1 MSLIMTTQPPLAGL
15 DSDPSNPQ
23 RPSGDSSTSN
33 LENSPTLTPCPPAFP
48 DGGLEAWL
56 QVLGGFCI
64 LFNSWGVTTT
74 MGVYQSYYRSSLLA
88 DVPQS
93 STAWI
98 QSIQIA
104 CIFYGGT
111 LSGRFFDKGYL
122 NVLVVGG
129 SILTFTCY
137 MVLAECTEYWHVLL
151 CQGLGMGLGMGAT
164 FAPSMACVSQY
175 FSKKR
180 GLAIGICSAGAGV
193 AGIVLPIMANNL
205 LPSDKIGFAA
215 TTRALAG
222 VYAGMAIIAIC
233 ILRYRKHPAQENKLL
248 QMFDVATKLQRLINR
263 SREPKTE
270 PVCPNDHDLEIGESS
285 ETPDSPATEKAVI
298 NVGAE
303 KKSCDSNAPH
313 VKKESKFT
321 IIDLATLKNPVYVL
335 FVIATSLAFLVLY
348 IPYYYLQQFSI
359 DHGMSEQV
367 IRYTVTVLCAGATIG
382 RVGPAVMADY
392 LGKFN
397 ILVFVSMI
405 NGILLFCWMH
415 LDKLALPGGTQK
427 RDQFSSHENIDSR
440 DAQVI
445 VFAFFYGFFS
455 GALGTFPPFVLPSL
469 APSMDKVGVCLGQAF
484 LCLGTVSLVANPIAG
499 FIIGK
504 EGRYHVVAPY
514 CGAVMMAAC
523 LLYVI
528 TRVNVGGWKFGR
540 V

>member
-1 MSLIMTTQPPLAGL
+1 MLLTTPHLAGL
-15 DSDPSNPQ
+15 NEPSEPTE
-23 RPSGDSSTSN
+23 RPSGDSNVDSN
-33 LENSPTLTPCPPAFP
+33 LENTPTLTPCPPQFP

-56 QVLGGFCI
+56 QVFGGFCI

-88 DVPQS
+88 NVPQS

-222 VYAGMAIIAIC
+222 VYAGMALIAIS
-233 ILRYRKHPAQENKLL
+233 ILRYRKHPAQENRFL
-248 QMFDVATKLQRLINR
+248 QFFDVATKLQRLLK
-263 SREPKTE
+263 SRQPKTE
-270 PVCPNDHDLEIGESS
+270 QDLEIGESS
-285 ETPDSPATEKAVI
+285 ETPDSPAAEKAVI
-298 NVGAE
+298 NVGGE
-303 KKSCDSNAPH
+303 KKSCDSSCPP

-321 IIDLATLKNPVYVL
+321 LIDLATLKNPVYVL
-335 FVIATSLAFLVLY
+335 FVVATSLAFLVLY

-405 NGILLFCWMH
+405 NGILLFSWMH
-415 LDKLALPGGTQK
+415 LDKLTLPAGSQGNPHT
-427 RDQFSSHENIDSR
+427 NIDSR

-484 LCLGTVSLVANPIAG
+484 LCLGTVSLVANPISG

-504 EGRYHVVAPY
+504 SGRYHVVAPY
-514 CGAVMMAAC
+514 CGAVMLAASG
-523 LLYVI
+523 LYVI
-528 TRVNVGGWKFGR
+528 TRINVGGWKFSR
-540 V
+540 A

>member
-1 MSLIMTTQPPLAGL
+1 
-15 DSDPSNPQ
+15 
-23 RPSGDSSTSN
+23 
-33 LENSPTLTPCPPAFP
+33 
-48 DGGLEAWL
+48 
-56 QVLGGFCI
+56 
-64 LFNSWGVTTT
+64 

-111 LSGRFFDKGYL
+111 LSGRFFDRGYL

-129 SILTFTCY
+129 SIITFTCY
-137 MVLAECTEYWHVLL
+137 MVLAECKEYWHVLL

-180 GLAIGICSAGAGV
+180 GLAIGICSAGAGI
-193 AGIVLPIMANNL
+193 AGVILPIMANNL
-205 LPSDKIGFAA
+205 LPSDKLGFAA

-222 VYAGMAIIAIC
+222 VYAGIAIIAIS
-233 ILRYRKHPAQENKLL
+233 ILRYRKHPAKESKFL
-248 QMFDVATKLQRLINR
+248 QFFDVATKLQRLFKRR
-263 SREPKTE
+263 SSPDSETGH
-270 PVCPNDHDLEIGESS
+270 VCPSDHDLEIGGDSS
-285 ETPDSPATEKAVI
+285 ETPDSPATDKAVI

-303 KKSCDSNAPH
+303 KKSCDSTNAPA

-321 IIDLATLKNPVYVL
+321 IIDLETLKNPTYVL
-335 FVIATSLAFLVLY
+335 FVLATSLAFLVLY
-348 IPYYYLQQFSI
+348 IPYYYLQQFSV
-359 DHGMSEQV
+359 DRGMSDQV
-367 IRYTVTVLCAGATIG
+367 IRYTVTILCSGATIG
-382 RVGPAVMADY
+382 RVGPPVMADY
-392 LGKFN
+392 FGKFN
-397 ILVFVSMI
+397 ILAIVSMMC
-405 NGILLFCWMH
+405 GILLFCWMH
-415 LDKLALPGGTQK
+415 IDTLPLPGPWV
-427 RDQFSSHENIDSR
+427 SSHTNIDSR

-445 VFAFFYGFFS
+445 VFVLFYGFFS
-455 GALGTFPPFVLPSL
+455 GALGTFPPFVLPAL

-504 EGRYHVVAPY
+504 HGRYHVVAPY
-514 CGAVMMAAC
+514 CGALMMAASV
-523 LLYVI
+523 LYIV
-528 TRVNVGGWKFGR
+528 TRVKIGGWKLER

>member
-1 MSLIMTTQPPLAGL
+1 
-15 DSDPSNPQ
+15 
-23 RPSGDSSTSN
+23 
-33 LENSPTLTPCPPAFP
+33 
-48 DGGLEAWL
+48 
-56 QVLGGFCI
+56 
-64 LFNSWGVTTT
+64 
-74 MGVYQSYYRSSLLA
+74 MGVYQSYYRSSLLSN
-88 DVPQS
+88 VPQS

-122 NVLVVGG
+122 NVLIVFG

-137 MVLAECTEYWHVLL
+137 MVLAECKEYWHVLL

-193 AGIVLPIMANNL
+193 AGIVLPILANNL
-205 LPSDKIGFAA
+205 LPENKIGFAA
-215 TTRALAG
+215 TTRVLAG
-222 VYAGMAIIAIC
+222 VYAGVAVIAIS
-233 ILRYRKHPAQENKLL
+233 ILRYRVHPAKESKFLAW
-248 QMFDVATKLQRLINR
+248 FDVATRLQRLLK
-263 SREPKTE
+263 SRDVEPSPE
-270 PVCPNDHDLEIGESS
+270 PSRDLENAS
-285 ETPDSPATEKAVI
+285 PDLCTEKAVI

-303 KKSCDSNAPH
+303 KKSCDSTPP
-313 VKKESKFT
+313 VKKKESKFT
-321 IIDLATLKNPVYVL
+321 LVDFETLKNPIYVL
-335 FVIATSLAFLVLY
+335 FVFATSLAFLVLY

-359 DHGMSEQV
+359 DHGMSNHV
-367 IRYTVTVLCAGATIG
+367 VRYTITVLCAGATIG
-382 RVGPAVMADY
+382 RVGPPFLADY
-392 LGKFN
+392 FGKFN
-397 ILVFVSMI
+397 ILVFVSMM

-415 LDKLALPGGTQK
+415 IDALKLPGGESMK
-427 RDQFSSHENIDSR
+427 HDNIDSR

-445 VFAFFYGFFS
+445 VFALFYGFFS

-504 EGRYHVVAPY
+504 EGRYHIVAPY
-514 CGAVMMAAC
+514 CGALMMAAC
-523 LLYVI
+523 VLYVV
-528 TRVNVGGWKFGR
+528 TRVHIGGWRLGR